1 MVLVSRRREVYYYQ
15 CGGCL
20 SERGGAR
27 PRAQRSFHVAQAL
40 ELVPRRVR
48 LRKPACGTACV
59 KPHGHGAHF
68 LARAAALCQ
77 GTRGKW
83 NGNSTIRFAAWW
95 GRGSAYVARAAVAQT
110 HTCQAARGAP
120 GEVTHAPR
128 KQLRGSTRSSYTTEC
143 EQRRRAHIAVLRA
156 PGVLSRPWHGPPGLR
171 ARAHRQGRLATP
183 GGRPGARSPGVHEH
197 RHVSQEMIQIQNS
210 NGPEAEF
217 DFRIIFWQPL
227 LHHPPPCS

>member
-1 MVLVSRRREVYYYQ
+1 MRDAKDSAESWQVACSHRGDGAQRRQSRRRDEGGTCHARTVTACGRSDKVWHTVSQAAGGGHRYLVLVSRRREVYYYQ

-68 LARAAALCQ
+68 LARAAALCPW
-77 GTRGKW
+77 TRGKW

-95 GRGSAYVARAAVAQT
+95 GRGSACVARAAVAQT
-110 HTCQAARGAP
+110 HTCQAARGGARR
-120 GEVTHAPR
+120 GHARAPR
-128 KQLRGSTRSSYTTEC
+128 KLLGSYSKQL
-143 EQRRRAHIAVLRA
+143 H
-156 PGVLSRPWHGPPGLR
+156 
-171 ARAHRQGRLATP
+171 
-183 GGRPGARSPGVHEH
+183 
-197 RHVSQEMIQIQNS
+197 
-210 NGPEAEF
+210 
-217 DFRIIFWQPL
+217 D
-227 LHHPPPCS
+227 